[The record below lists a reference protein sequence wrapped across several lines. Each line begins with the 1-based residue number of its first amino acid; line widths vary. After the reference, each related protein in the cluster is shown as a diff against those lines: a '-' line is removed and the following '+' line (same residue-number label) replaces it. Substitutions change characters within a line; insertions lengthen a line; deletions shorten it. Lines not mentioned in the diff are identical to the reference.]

1 MDIVG
6 AIIHIIAI
14 LMFLA
19 SGMLMEI
26 VRYFHKHLDDSD
38 SDTPAFYRAIGVVGT
53 ILLILCGYSLKW
65 KMGANTHTDHPGAT
79 MEPCLW
85 IITGF
90 ILAIIMRRKSKP
102 SGSST

>member
-65 KMGANTHTDHPGAT
+65 KWGQIHIQ
-79 MEPCLW
+79 
-85 IITGF
+85 IIQVLQWNPVCG
-90 ILAIIMRRKSKP
+90 
-102 SGSST
+102 